1 MCSELNLVSH
11 PVLPCVGLPPA
22 LAYHRNMLGN
32 SLQDRLHV
40 KLHMFSFFYL
50 ETKYFNPA
58 FRAPS
63 CF

>member
-40 KLHMFSFFYL
+40 KLQMFSFFY
-50 ETKYFNPA
+50 
-58 FRAPS
+58 
-63 CF
+63 